1 MDEDEFFAKSAKNS
15 LRAQQGKKREMGLTT
30 PYAIEIDDEQ
40 VQQSR
45 RPKKVRVLM
54 PGPDFREMKKRNI
67 GCPKEEKIFV
77 PLREG
82 KEFLE
87 KRREE
92 NERRRMVGKAE
103 IHGKTTEKGVD
114 IAKIVEHAFVT
125 TRANIKEVKKRPLF
139 GGGGVGRAGRETR
152 ASLGHATSAQT
163 KRALL
168 ASSDDATTPRHQF
181 KLTKFLKVPSKIVT
195 TW

>member
-1 MDEDEFFAKSAKNS
+1 
-15 LRAQQGKKREMGLTT
+15 MGLTT

-40 VQQSR
+40 DQKSR

-54 PGPDFREMKKRNI
+54 PGPDFREMNKRNI
-67 GCPKEEKIFV
+67 GCPKEEKSFV

-139 GGGGVGRAGRETR
+139 GGGGIGRAGRETR